1 MSEVEADI
9 QTMDFEMIV
18 PEDMLGPGRL
28 PTRGIA
34 RGLIEWRKMWPNG
47 STLKV
52 RFMDGTTQQKNRVEQ
67 FANEWT
73 EHANLA
79 FEFGDAPDAD
89 IRVSFAGRGNWSW
102 VGTDSKRRPV
112 QEATLNLSNVVPGTI
127 RHEFGHAIGLVHEHS
142 APDGGIQWNK
152 PLIYRELGGS
162 PNFWDR
168 DKVDWNVFYKYDRDR
183 VRASEFD
190 KDSIMIYTIPARW
203 TLNGWSAGPNDVLS
217 EEDEA
222 FIGSSQCYPP
232 DAPADPV
239 SLPVADSA
247 PTQAAIGQPGEEDVF
262 EFEAHRAGRY
272 VIETEGR
279 TDVVMSLYGPDSRTA
294 LLAQDDDSGADYNS
308 KITADLGA
316 GRYFVQVRHYNRAEG
331 TGSYGIR
338 VSVS

>member
-1 MSEVEADI
+1 MPELEANI
-9 QTMDFEMIV
+9 QTMDFDMIL
-18 PEDMLGPGRL
+18 PEDMLGPGWGR
-28 PTRGIA
+28 A
-34 RGLIEWRKMWPNG
+34 GLIEWRKMWPNG

-52 RFMDGTTQQKNRVEQ
+52 RFMDGTSQQKNTVEQ

-73 EHANLA
+73 EHANLS
-79 FEFGDAPDAD
+79 FEFGDARDAD

-102 VGTDSKRRPV
+102 VGTDARRRPV
-112 QEATLNLSNVVPGTI
+112 QEATLNLSQVIPGTI

-152 PLIYRELGGS
+152 PLIYRELGRA
-162 PNFWDR
+162 PNFWSEE
-168 DKVDWNVFYKYDRDR
+168 KVDWNVFYKYDRDQ

-203 TLNGWSAGPNDVLS
+203 TLDGFSAGPNDVLS
-217 EEDEA
+217 EMDKA
-222 FIGSSQCYPP
+222 FIGSSMCYPRDDEP
-232 DAPADPV
+232 NGPV

-247 PTQAAIGQPGEEDVF
+247 PTQAKIGQPGEEDLF
-262 EFEAHRAGRY
+262 EFEANRAGRY

-294 LLAQDDDSGADYNS
+294 LLAQDDDSGAGYNS
-308 KITADLGA
+308 KITADLGT
-316 GRYFVQVRHYNRAEG
+316 GRYYVQVRHYNRAAG
-331 TGSYGIR
+331 TGSYGIH